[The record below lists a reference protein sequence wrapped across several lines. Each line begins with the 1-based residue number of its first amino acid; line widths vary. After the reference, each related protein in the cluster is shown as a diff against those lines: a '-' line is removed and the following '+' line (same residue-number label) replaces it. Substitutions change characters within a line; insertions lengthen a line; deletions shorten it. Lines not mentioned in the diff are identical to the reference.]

1 MQPMAKKKCKDNDI
15 AHPLHTLINH
25 CLFPIQGGLCINNCP
40 RFFWSADN
48 MLVGGVHLC
57 GTMYLSTIL
66 FPYIENYQSSV
77 SCTVPFKRYRLQADV
92 LRKIASL
99 TFVWNLGIGYR
110 GIGTIKQRLLMRNL
124 AYFIQNLTWLP
135 QSKPVGHTSYN
146 TKITKRHFLH

>member
-1 MQPMAKKKCKDNDI
+1 
-15 AHPLHTLINH
+15 
-25 CLFPIQGGLCINNCP
+25 
-40 RFFWSADN
+40 

-77 SCTVPFKRYRLQADV
+77 SCTVLFKRYRLQADV

-124 AYFIQNLTWLP
+124 AYFI
-135 QSKPVGHTSYN
+135 
-146 TKITKRHFLH
+146 